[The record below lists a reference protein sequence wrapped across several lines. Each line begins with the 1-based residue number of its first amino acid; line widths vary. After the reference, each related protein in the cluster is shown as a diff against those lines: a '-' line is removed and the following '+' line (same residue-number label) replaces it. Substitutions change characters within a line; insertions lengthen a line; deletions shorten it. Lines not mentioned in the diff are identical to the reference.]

1 MTGTQLG
8 QFRKQNK
15 RTQVEAARELGVS
28 QTYLSLLE
36 KGKRPLTDEL
46 RAKVV
51 WAFHL
56 SPTEMPVSESLF
68 DVRAVSNDELG
79 TDLATLGY
87 PGYAYM
93 KKSKPKHPAVVLLSA
108 LKGENRLARDVEAL
122 PWVVLTFPE
131 MDWPELIKAAK
142 VNDLQNRLGFVTVVA
157 REVAELKGEEAR
169 AFKLR
174 GYESELEHSMLL
186 RVDTLCNER
195 MTNPERKW
203 LEEHRPDSAKKWRLL
218 TDLSLR
224 SLQHYD

>member
-1 MTGTQLG
+1 MTGTQLV

-28 QTYLSLLE
+28 QGYLSLLE

-56 SPTEMPVSESLF
+56 SPTEMPVSENLF
-68 DVRAVSNDELG
+68 DVREVSNDELG

-87 PGYAYM
+87 PGYSHM
-93 KKSKPKHPAVVLLSA
+93 KKSKPKHPALVLLSA
-108 LKGENRLARDVEAL
+108 LKGDNRLARDVEAL
-122 PWVVLTFPE
+122 PWVVLSFPD
-131 MDWPELIKAAK
+131 MDWPEVIKAVK
-142 VNDLQNRLGFVTVVA
+142 VNDLQNRLGFVTAVA
-157 REVAELKGEEAR
+157 REVAESRNDVAR
-169 AFKLR
+169 VKKLR
-174 GYESELEHSMLL
+174 GYESELSRSLLL
-186 RVDTLCNER
+186 REETLCNER